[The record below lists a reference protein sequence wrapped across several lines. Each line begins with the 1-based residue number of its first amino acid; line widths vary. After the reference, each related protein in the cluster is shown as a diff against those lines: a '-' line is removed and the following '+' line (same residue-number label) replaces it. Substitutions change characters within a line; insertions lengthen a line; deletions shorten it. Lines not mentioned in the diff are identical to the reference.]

1 MKVSIFLSAA
11 FIGIIFYLRAEVA
24 SDVEEVLVLCD
35 QLLKMDNLT
44 PEK

>member
-1 MKVSIFLSAA
+1 MNVSIFLSAA
-11 FIGIIFYLRAEVA
+11 LIGIIFYFRAESA

-44 PEK
+44 LDK